1 MVLAIE
7 PVYFSDHGGFHLEDE
22 IVLTADGV
30 ELLSDGRGEMRAIV
44 GAYA

>member
-22 IVLTADGV
+22 IVVTADGC
-30 ELLSDGRGEMRAIV
+30 ELLSDGRGAMRAIT
-44 GAYA
+44 GALA